1 MKKIKAVSPVQAE
14 QAIQTILQA
23 EQDAEAAIRNCENA
37 AQLLIQTAQADAQR
51 ILTRTDQRIT
61 NTEMRHAHKL
71 DQLIRTIENEGSAE
85 LKHDASQPIEQKALQ
100 NIVEKL
106 AAELCRTCAGPAGAV
121 GTGSE

>member
-1 MKKIKAVSPVQAE
+1 MKKAKAASPVQAE
-14 QAIQTILQA
+14 QAIQMVLQA
-23 EQDAEAAIRNCENA
+23 EQDAEAAIHDCENE

-71 DQLIRTIENEGSAE
+71 HQLIRNIENKGSAE
-85 LKHDASQPIEQKALQ
+85 LKHDASQHIDQKALQ

-106 AAELCRTCAGPAGAV
+106 AAEICRTYSSPEDVVEPGQ
-121 GTGSE
+121 

>member
-1 MKKIKAVSPVQAE
+1 MKKTKAVSPVQAE
-14 QAIQTILQA
+14 QAIQAVLQA
-23 EQDAEAAIRNCENA
+23 EQDAEAAIRDCENA

-71 DQLIRTIENEGSAE
+71 DQLVRNIEHEGSAE
-85 LKHDASQPIEQKALQ
+85 LKHDASQPVEQKALQ

-106 AAELCRTCAGPAGAV
+106 AAEICRTYVSPEDV
-121 GTGSE
+121 VETGQ